1 MIWDSSYW
9 KDELLRL
16 ADKLEKRRRQKHF
29 SERSLAGLEK
39 EIFFAF
45 YATRKLLEA
54 KKLTEK
60 VVHLNVP
67 MASYQ
72 SKGKGVTILNFRFD
86 IDKHFDFER
95 KTNGTLSLGFL
106 CNQIIHS
113 YIYFNQFYGGRL
125 TRILI
130 SSDRMRNRKLYS
142 IKISALERILR
153 KVASDTIRK
162 RTAIYDEKT
171 ADYVVKNY

>member
-9 KDELLRL
+9 KEELLRL

-29 SERSLAGLEK
+29 SERSLGSHEK

-45 YATRKLLEA
+45 YTIRKLLEA

-67 MASYQ
+67 VDSYP
-72 SKGKGVTILNFRFD
+72 SKGKGVTLLNFRFE
-86 IDKHFDFER
+86 IEKHFDFER
-95 KTNGTLSLGFL
+95 KTNETLSLGFL

-113 YIYFNQFYGGRL
+113 YIYFNQFYGDRL
-125 TRILI
+125 VRVLI
-130 SSDRMRNRKLYS
+130 SSDHMRNRKLYS
-142 IKISALERILR
+142 IKLGEIEKILR
-153 KVASDTIRK
+153 KVASDTVRK
-162 RTAIYDEKT
+162 STSIYDGRT
-171 ADYVVKNY
+171 GDYVVKNY